1 MGDRLFLAGT
11 LGRGPGGYARGDAE
25 AQARQTLDNIL
36 GTLRAAEMSFDDV
49 VDVVL
54 WVSDI
59 RQAEAVER
67 IVREAAPNRPITIVG
82 SALMSTAALVEIMMT
97 AER

>member
-1 MGDRLFLAGT
+1 
-11 LGRGPGGYARGDAE
+11 
-25 AQARQTLDNIL
+25 
-36 GTLRAAEMSFDDV
+36 MSFDDV
-49 VDVVL
+49 VDVVV